1 MGNSTKYEQYISN
14 WFYENLPESSEGTLI
29 SDIDFI
35 ICNYKVK
42 KFIIFEVKTKWNKIQ
57 KWQRDLYS
65 MLHKRLATTNNDWW
79 EYMWTNLLEFDWTNF
94 YDWDVRLNWNRTNEY
109 ELQQYLYNLLEYE
122 T

>member
-1 MGNSTKYEQYISN
+1 
-14 WFYENLPESSEGTLI
+14 
-29 SDIDFI
+29 
-35 ICNYKVK
+35 
-42 KFIIFEVKTKWNKIQ
+42 
-57 KWQRDLYS
+57 